1 MPGRGASNVMPDGV
15 ARTADEARRMQDGR
29 VLKTS
34 SSRMLGSFSPDE
46 DLINARMSGLIT
58 SAWVV
63 IMPCGKP
70 L

>member
-34 SSRMLGSFSPDE
+34 SSRMLGSFSPD
-46 DLINARMSGLIT
+46 
-58 SAWVV
+58 
-63 IMPCGKP
+63 
-70 L
+70 